1 MIRYALIC
9 ENDHQFESW
18 FQSGDA
24 YETLKTSG
32 MISCPSC
39 NSTSVEKSL
48 MAPKVR
54 PGRKGKA
61 QPPAA
66 AAPAMTNSP
75 DPEVAEAVAK
85 LKAHV
90 EKNSDYVGDKFAKEA
105 RAMHE
110 GEQPHRAIHGE
121 AKPEDAKKLIEDG
134 VPALPL
140 PFIPKQKTN

>member
-24 YETLKTSG
+24 YDTLKTSG

-54 PGRKGKA
+54 SARKGKV
-61 QPPAA
+61 QPPVP
-66 AAPAMTNSP
+66 APSQMTNTP
-75 DPEVAEAVAK
+75 DPEVVEAVAK

-110 GEQPHRAIHGE
+110 GEKPHRAIHGE
-121 AKPEDAKKLIEDG
+121 AKPEEAKKLIEDG